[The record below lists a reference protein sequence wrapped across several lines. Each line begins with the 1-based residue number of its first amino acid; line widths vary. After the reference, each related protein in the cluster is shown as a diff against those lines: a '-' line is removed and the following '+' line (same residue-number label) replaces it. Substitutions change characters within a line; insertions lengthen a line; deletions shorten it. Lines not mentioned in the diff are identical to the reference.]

1 MPAGATDRNRVN
13 KKVER
18 RVHSQPHVRPGAEE
32 PVPWNRRDE
41 PERGE
46 GEEPAEQ
53 IPHGRRKRH
62 SASYSVDSG
71 HPARLPEPGS
81 ASSSLDPCYTR
92 LGGALD
98 GVGPNPNL

>member
-18 RVHSQPHVRPGAEE
+18 RVHSQPQVRPGAEE

-53 IPHGRRKRH
+53 IPHRHRRH
-62 SASYSVDSG
+62 HPASYSVDSG
-71 HPARLPEPGS
+71 HPPRLPEPGNTTS
-81 ASSSLDPCYTR
+81 RPRPLLYEIRRRTGR
-92 LGGALD
+92 G
-98 GVGPNPNL
+98 